1 MNKHLIVYIVLTL
14 IILYLLNRVLVKKTN
29 TSGSAPAKG
38 TWTVYGTTGCGWTR
52 KQLAVMD
59 EKKIPYTFVNCDN
72 EDCKGASAFPTLVDP
87 SGHKTVGFS
96 STLG

>member
-1 MNKHLIVYIVLTL
+1 MNKHLIAYIVLAL
-14 IILYLLNRVLVKKTN
+14 IILYFLNGVLTKR
-29 TSGSAPAKG
+29 SGASGMADKG

-59 EKKIPYTFVNCDN
+59 EKKVPYTFVNCDN
-72 EDCKGASAFPTLVDP
+72 EDCKGATAFPTLVDP

-96 STLG
+96 STL